1 MTPRCKYF
9 NYELQE
15 GDDDG
20 GEVVVPDQDM
30 SAVTG
35 HYRDNTGPI
44 RGYPGAGARS
54 DAFVWRPY

>member
-1 MTPRCKYF
+1 M
-9 NYELQE
+9 QE

-44 RGYPGAGARS
+44 RGYPGAGARG